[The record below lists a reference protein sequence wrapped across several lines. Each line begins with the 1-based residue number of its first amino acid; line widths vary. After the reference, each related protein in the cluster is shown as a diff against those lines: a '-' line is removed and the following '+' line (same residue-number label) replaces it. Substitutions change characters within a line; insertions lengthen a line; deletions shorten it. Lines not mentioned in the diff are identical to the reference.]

1 MSIYISN
8 IEIPKEPFVSITLRY
23 DGSVHVWSSYKGE
36 GFETKAIPAA
46 DVRPVVKA
54 HWYWDKDGMDWGIG
68 SWRCSACHSRP
79 ETWWQGDSTN
89 PRNKSGHYFCPNC
102 GAKMEEI

>member
-1 MSIYISN
+1 MAEYIEREAAAKLLRKEATAGSPTAYHIGLYAAVRA
-8 IEIPKEPFVSITLRY
+8 IEAL
-23 DGSVHVWSSYKGE
+23 
-36 GFETKAIPAA
+36 PAA

-79 ETWWQGDSTN
+79 ETWWQGDSGS
-89 PRNKSGHYFCPNC
+89 PRNKSGRYFCPNC
-102 GAKMEEI
+102 GADMREES

>member
-1 MSIYISN
+1 MDEYISRKDALSAQN
-8 IEIPKEPFVSITLRY
+8 KSMNLNEMRKRLERL
-23 DGSVHVWSSYKGE
+23 
-36 GFETKAIPAA
+36 PAA

-79 ETWWQGDSTN
+79 ETWWQGDSTS

-102 GAKMEEI
+102 GADMSSNDSNTRNE